1 MVPSQK
7 AREKALKRTSQQGI
21 SRVYTIIGGG
31 VLVIGIIFALIPVAL
46 NISSRTKYGFA
57 TDDVITATI
66 ILELMGL
73 FLAITGV
80 IFIVVG
86 KYAVKSAEKA
96 LSKGEINYPAAE
108 SKHTKEQLLQEAAT
122 IGQLPNSILTV
133 EVFGDWIDFTA
144 ILGSMMLDGDT
155 VFKKLILVQNDYTYR
170 ELDYEYGRA
179 IVSDSVGLE
188 EGRTTLGKV
197 QKRKVFYRK
206 NEDGSVTK
214 YTLVTTDITNDIH
227 KWLADRGYSKVG
239 WRKNMVI
246 PESIIPCGIKLI
258 FFDYDDT
265 LFVHYAANRF
275 GDDDKIMRAIL
286 SEEAILPGS
295 GYRVYENLGVA
306 NPLIKQFVEE
316 DAKNIDKLC
325 ITWVAD
331 SIMLPPKKQW
341 LDKYYPGLISD
352 VVGTSSPS
360 RKIQT
365 MRLIAESRKLR
376 PSECLIIDDKYDTV
390 AQAIEAGYRGMTTVE
405 VMTRKYYQDIIKSA
419 PKKEKEPLP

>member
-1 MVPSQK
+1 
-7 AREKALKRTSQQGI
+7 
-21 SRVYTIIGGG
+21 
-31 VLVIGIIFALIPVAL
+31 
-46 NISSRTKYGFA
+46 
-57 TDDVITATI
+57 
-66 ILELMGL
+66 
-73 FLAITGV
+73 
-80 IFIVVG
+80 
-86 KYAVKSAEKA
+86 
-96 LSKGEINYPAAE
+96 
-108 SKHTKEQLLQEAAT
+108 
-122 IGQLPNSILTV
+122 
-133 EVFGDWIDFTA
+133 
-144 ILGSMMLDGDT
+144 
-155 VFKKLILVQNDYTYR
+155 
-170 ELDYEYGRA
+170 
-179 IVSDSVGLE
+179 
-188 EGRTTLGKV
+188 
-197 QKRKVFYRK
+197 
-206 NEDGSVTK
+206 
-214 YTLVTTDITNDIH
+214 
-227 KWLADRGYSKVG
+227 
-239 WRKNMVI
+239 MVI

-365 MRLIAESRKLR
+365 MRLIAESRKLQPR
-376 PSECLIIDDKYDTV
+376 EVLFVDDKYDIV